1 MKKIYLLLVLLF
13 TGLQSVFAQF
23 IWHPDLGTPYAG
35 AISLPWDTR
44 SYLFQVDDGE
54 EFGST
59 GDIWDALDAQL
70 RAAGITWIRVN
81 SVENPADGTFE
92 VWFDLDENK
101 DNMSRSI
108 HMGYS
113 YSAYFIITQLKQ
125 DQEHFEG
132 LYADLPA
139 NRKFEVLPGEEI
151 SIQLHGLSAGT
162 SYDVYQYY
170 SENDIDI
177 FDTFFSNT
185 GGDYLY
191 TSAFPEGDFGF
202 SFSNSQFSVSYPE
215 AYRNYYSFDTRAL
228 EFPEKGDVMRVY
240 FDSYSKWNGT
250 RVSINS
256 LADLSFLDRVVQDH
270 NTGKIASWN
279 PRMRLSYGY
288 DTQLRQAYFEIACP
302 PNLTDEFIQSTLGIM
317 NVSGWNATVSQN
329 FGGSVR
335 TVPVSYEYDKATSQI
350 IATVE
355 YTQPFVTYTL
365 YRENSS
371 LQSLTGNGGSL
382 RLSTSAAS
390 GYYRIVA
397 TYSEGGQSDS
407 AELEGIRYNSDML
420 SLDDDRNWILT
431 RTFNYDNHGDAEEE
445 QITYDVGYYDGLGY
459 ASQNVQIY
467 ASGDGRGD
475 IIQPFV
481 YDGLYREELQYL
493 PYTLNANHGKS
504 DDAAFANQEE
514 FYKAKYDLAT
524 DPHAYVRTEYEPSAL
539 NRVLSTHK
547 PGAEYQSD
555 TRSMQTSYMGN
566 AASTVLRLRVDPD
579 DRSLTADGYYAAN
592 ELSGTR
598 STNEDGAVVVT
609 YTDKEDRTVYENRQ
623 LRNGSATEN
632 IITYYVYD
640 DCGRLAWVMTPKGS
654 DLLSAGSSFSPD
666 SDFAKQNCYVYFYD
680 EWGRVYEK
688 RFPGREA
695 MYVVYN
701 RGDRPMMI
709 QDGLMREK
717 NRWLTFHYDG
727 MGRVTAQKL
736 VTDSAQTPQTREAL
750 QMSFDTNSYPQLYSS
765 PASQI
770 LTQHVYD
777 RYPTTMPATLAFE
790 EISDMTCDLTGIEP
804 ETLLDTSTTGLPTYE
819 KLTAITDSSIGGEY
833 HRAYYYD
840 YKGREIQRVECDFE
854 GNILRT
860 TSRYDL
866 IGNLL
871 AQRESYTHGGTI
883 DVLDRTFEYD
893 SRSRMTKETAQF
905 NDGEQAVV
913 AYTYDELGQLSGK
926 MYGTGAHAI
935 HETMD
940 YNMQGWLSEKSSE
953 LFEMK
958 LRYYDPEP
966 YYGGDAYYTGNISEW
981 WWQHKNVNGNYDA
994 DNNTYIFHYDDLSRL
1009 NDSRLTY
1016 NESEDITDE
1025 FVENGITY
1033 DKNSNIITLN
1043 RSSLSSDD
1051 MKNYRFSYSGSQR
1064 IKDETSN
1071 SDYEYDANGNIHKD
1085 ALTGFY
1091 IYYNLLNLPT
1101 VIYTEGDMGLYYTYL
1116 SDGTKIEVC
1125 GYDDNEPTR
1134 YAGSLVYNNGTFE
1147 SASFGG
1153 GRIIGT
1159 NDGTSSEVHYFLTD
1173 HLGSTRV
1180 VAKVTPTGRED
1191 LDRKDYYPFGKAWEQ
1206 PDMPTSDNR
1215 YTFSGK
1221 EKQHLRFQE
1230 IDYADFGAR
1239 FYDSEG
1245 VMFLQ
1250 QDPMSEKYYPIGQYN
1265 YCLSN
1270 PIRLI
1275 DPNGMETTDALEEWI
1290 EELEKEIDDMRRRNN
1305 AEIARYE
1312 AGRTAKNSKRT
1323 DRKIKKAEARNA
1335 RLDQVTKEIAAL
1347 RDSDQL
1353 YGITISNGNDGN
1365 GAFVYNEEAGTMDVL
1380 IPADSPLGLFAHE
1393 LKHAYQFEKGE
1404 LSAGPVHGGMGNF
1417 LYDLTDEKAAY
1428 ERGKMFGHYVSDWKG
1443 RDSYK
1448 ALPRQSITAYS
1459 TKEFTPFSNEY
1470 TYQQAANVFNQAF
1483 RINNKTY
1490 LPKKK

>member
-23 IWHPDLGTPYAG
+23 IWHSDLGTPHTG
-35 AISLPWDTR
+35 TVSLSWDTR
-44 SYLFQVDDGE
+44 SYMFQVDNGE

-215 AYRNYYSFDTRAL
+215 AYRNHYSFDTRAL
-228 EFPEKGDVMRVY
+228 AFPAEGDVMRVY
-240 FDSYSKWNGT
+240 FDSYSKWNGMK
-250 RVSINS
+250 VAINS

-317 NVSGWNATVSQN
+317 NASGWNATVSQD

-365 YRENSS
+365 YRENSY

-382 RLSTSAAS
+382 RLSTPATS

-397 TYSEGGQSDS
+397 TYSEGGLSDS

-420 SLDDDRNWILT
+420 SLNDDRNWILT
-431 RTFNYDNHGDAEEE
+431 RTFNCDNHGDTEEE
-445 QITYDVGYYDGLGY
+445 QISYDVSYYDGLGY
-459 ASQNVQIY
+459 ALQNVQIC
-467 ASGDGRGD
+467 ANGDGQGD

-493 PYTLNANHGKS
+493 PYTLDANNGQS
-504 DDAAFANQEE
+504 DDTALANQEE
-514 FYKAKYDLAT
+514 FYKTKYGLAT
-524 DPHAYVRTEYEPSAL
+524 DPHAYVRTEYELSAL
-539 NRVLSTHK
+539 NRVLRTHK
-547 PGAEYQSD
+547 PSAEYQSD

-579 DRSLTADGYYAAN
+579 DRSLTTDGYYAAN
-592 ELSGTR
+592 ELSGTH
-598 STNEDGAVVVT
+598 STNEDGAVVIT
-609 YTDKEDRTVYENRQ
+609 YTDKEGRTVYENRQ

-632 IITYYVYD
+632 IITYYAYD
-640 DCGRLAWVMTPKGS
+640 DCGRLTWVVTPKGS
-654 DLLSAGSSFSPD
+654 DLLSVGSSFSPE
-666 SDFAKQNCYVYFYD
+666 SDFARQNCYVYFYD

-688 RFPGREA
+688 RFPGREP
-695 MYVVYN
+695 MYIVYN

-717 NRWLTFHYDG
+717 NQWLTFHYDG
-727 MGRVTAQKL
+727 AGRITSQRLA
-736 VTDSAQTPQTREAL
+736 TDSGLTPLTRETL
-750 QMSFDTNSYPQLYSS
+750 QMSFDTNSYPQLYPS

-777 RYPTTMPATLAFE
+777 RYPTTMPAALAFE
-790 EISDMTCDLTGIEP
+790 EIPDMTCDLTGIEP

-1051 MKNYRFSYSGSQR
+1051 MKGYRFSYSGNQR

-1071 SDYEYDANGNIHKD
+1071 SDYEYDANGNIHRD

>member
-23 IWHPDLGTPYAG
+23 IWHSDLGTPHTG
-35 AISLPWDTR
+35 TVSLSWDTR
-44 SYLFQVDDGE
+44 SYMFQVDNGE

-215 AYRNYYSFDTRAL
+215 AYRNHYSFDTRAL
-228 EFPEKGDVMRVY
+228 AFPAEGDVMRVY
-240 FDSYSKWNGT
+240 FDSYSKWNGMK
-250 RVSINS
+250 VAINS

-317 NVSGWNATVSQN
+317 NASGWNATVSQD

-365 YRENSS
+365 YRENSY

-382 RLSTSAAS
+382 RLSTPATS

-397 TYSEGGQSDS
+397 TYSEGGLSDS

-420 SLDDDRNWILT
+420 SLNDDRNWILT
-431 RTFNYDNHGDAEEE
+431 RTFNCDNHGDTEEE
-445 QITYDVGYYDGLGY
+445 QISYDVSYYDGLGY
-459 ASQNVQIY
+459 ALQNVQIC
-467 ASGDGRGD
+467 ANGDGQGD

-493 PYTLNANHGKS
+493 PYTLDANNGQS
-504 DDAAFANQEE
+504 DDTALANQEE
-514 FYKAKYDLAT
+514 FYKTKYGLAT
-524 DPHAYVRTEYEPSAL
+524 DPHAYVRTEYELSAL
-539 NRVLSTHK
+539 NRVLRTHK
-547 PGAEYQSD
+547 PSAEYQSD

-579 DRSLTADGYYAAN
+579 DRSLTTDGYYAAN
-592 ELSGTR
+592 ELSGTH
-598 STNEDGAVVVT
+598 STNEDGAVVIT
-609 YTDKEDRTVYENRQ
+609 YTDKEGRTVYENRQ

-632 IITYYVYD
+632 IITYYAYD
-640 DCGRLAWVMTPKGS
+640 DCGRLTWVVTPKGS
-654 DLLSAGSSFSPD
+654 DLLSAGSSFSPE

-688 RFPGREA
+688 RFPGREP
-695 MYVVYN
+695 MYIVYN

-717 NRWLTFHYDG
+717 NQWLTFHYDG
-727 MGRVTAQKL
+727 TGRITSQRLA
-736 VTDSAQTPQTREAL
+736 TDSGLTLLTRETL

-765 PASQI
+765 SASQI

-871 AQRESYTHGGTI
+871 AQRESYTHGGTT
-883 DVLDRTFEYD
+883 DVLDRAFKYD
-893 SRSRMTKETAQF
+893 SRNRMTKETAQF

-913 AYTYDELGQLSGK
+913 AYTYDDLGQLIGK
-926 MYGTGAHAI
+926 TYGTGAHAI